1 MKKNDFFLKTF
12 TITIILS
19 LLGCITGITYAWFS
33 QANKVELD
41 TIYKGTSAGAY
52 FAYGDGSKDS
62 PFGINE
68 PRHLYNLA
76 WLQYLGQFNNDTDG
90 DNKIDSQYY
99 FELDSDIDMNNL
111 VLPPI
116 GTEENPFI
124 GNFNGKE
131 YTISNLIISN
141 SIDSDN
147 ITNYPYI
154 VNSSEFNNDKLEVIG
169 FFGVVGYLPDD
180 ETKYSLSSITETSG
194 TDTTETPVNQVQN
207 LYLNNI
213 TVKNTSSQLLAG
225 FLAGYVNGS
234 MTDCGVHYCNFDIAS
249 GTTNISNLST
259 SVSKYSYV
267 GAINT
272 NKYKIDGDTSGG
284 GQDNDWGGSIDMRT
298 LNRRIEYI
306 LAKSATILGYNA
318 ISTDSSYGLYARGP
332 RTEYDWDSQT
342 LAYYQPVYLA
352 DGTILPINVD
362 MEEMSLSSLDVTSG
376 NSQEIDSSITDNKNK
391 LNQSYKEKSSEIVG
405 SKNVG
410 YIVGG
415 GSTSATSTESGGYI
429 RSRIQALATGS
440 TNESGIYKSQGLTS
454 KGSIQVYDKNKFVML
469 TMDVDGNTYIISD
482 EINNNNETAIIDTFN
497 STSTTLNYDSEK
509 LGFENDG
516 KLYLNARKNFDETM
530 NGSYTVHG
538 FHFMNK
544 VSENLGAGTS
554 RNTTSATVQL
564 YSLDNKQLKTYQN
577 YELIRGGLNFTLSEA
592 GVIKTIVGVFYQ
604 NESNSLFDLYHI
616 TRQSSSSGTSSKT
629 TITDIERITKI
640 YRNTSSKEIAY
651 NSKPNENGWKL
662 VFDFEKTS
670 KDCLENG
677 AAYYFEMPV
686 TAGDYVIGADT
697 SSSSNGSY
705 LMYLD
710 IGANASSETGEDEKN
725 TLSIDFVWATSD
737 SSEAISLIKIT
748 DTAYV
753 KSEVVLEITVS
764 SETSA
769 KRSYFY
775 YKRIAPVSSGT
786 SSTFSYVYYYGDCGG
801 LAISNVGTEGN
812 AILKTS
818 KDEVVNA

>member
-76 WLQYLGQFNNDTDG
+76 WLQYLGQFNNDTDD

-154 VNSSEFNNDKLEVIG
+154 VNSSEFNNDKPEVIG

-180 ETKYSLSSITETSG
+180 ETNYSLSSITETSG

-284 GQDNDWGGSIDMRT
+284 GQEDDFGGSVDM
-298 LNRRIEYI
+298 LSINRRLDYMV
-306 LAKSATILGYNA
+306 SAIQNNLVTNGSN
-318 ISTDSSYGLYARGP
+318 SYGDNAYW
-332 RTEYDWDSQT
+332 TNSDIYDISVSTNKQSSETYWNE
-342 LAYYQPVYLA
+342 
-352 DGTILPINVD
+352 GTI
-362 MEEMSLSSLDVTSG
+362 SSLFCYYLWRGTYLPLNIDEVGSGLKDENGELLITESDVNGWHLTDFYKSG
-376 NSQEIDSSITDNKNK
+376 TRESITSTNT
-391 LNQSYKEKSSEIVG
+391 
-405 SKNVG
+405 G

-415 GSTSATSTESGGYI
+415 NPNVRTNVMPIAGYQRSSTSTPYA
-429 RSRIQALATGS
+429 
-440 TNESGIYKSQGLTS
+440 GIYKSMGLSSIDTSGKTFGQFETTTPIQLLTISDNNTLYRIVDEKNKSNSYPGLTS
-454 KGSIQVYDKNKFVML
+454 I
-469 TMDVDGNTYIISD
+469 T
-482 EINNNNETAIIDTFN
+482 NETYSSSNFSKYEQVIGNFRKSMT
-497 STSTTLNYDSEK
+497 
-509 LGFENDG
+509 
-516 KLYLNARKNFDETM
+516 NAKTI
-530 NGSYTVHG
+530 HG
-538 FHFMNK
+538 FHFLQSIDM
-544 VSENLGAGTS
+544 SS
-554 RNTTSATVQL
+554 ITTSKHAAKICGND
-564 YSLDNKQLKTYQN
+564 YAN
-577 YELIRGGLNFTLSEA
+577 YEFINSSLNFTLRKDGYISTLMGGYYRQGYDCTCFDIYSVSRNDA
-592 GVIKTIVGVFYQ
+592 GEIQNIKKITQIYKKSGKTIHKYLD
-604 NESNSLFDLYHI
+604 SNGKTSYSDGS
-616 TRQSSSSGTSSKT
+616 SSSSGMTLVADFDYLCSSSNLC
-629 TITDIERITKI
+629 I
-640 YRNTSSKEIAY
+640 KE
-651 NSKPNENGWKL
+651 
-662 VFDFEKTS
+662 
-670 KDCLENG
+670 G
-677 AAYYFEMPV
+677 AAYYFEFP
-686 TAGDYVIGADT
+686 AIEGDYVIGA
-697 SSSSNGSY
+697 SKQNGYNAY

-818 KDEVVNA
+818 KDEVMNA